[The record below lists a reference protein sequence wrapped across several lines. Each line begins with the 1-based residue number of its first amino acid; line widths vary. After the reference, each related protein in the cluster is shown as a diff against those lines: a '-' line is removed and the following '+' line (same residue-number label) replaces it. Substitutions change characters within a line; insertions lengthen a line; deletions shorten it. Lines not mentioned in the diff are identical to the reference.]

1 MRQTEATHADD
12 EVLLKLIEEG
22 NYQAFDVLF
31 EKHWQN
37 AYSEAYKRLKNQD
50 NAKDIV
56 QEIFVHIWVNR
67 QKLKIKNLP
76 AYLHI
81 SIRNRVINFMAKE
94 KPIHHF
100 FDQLDNIAEKNSL
113 ADADLLSKDFF
124 RSYEALLNT
133 LPPRRQIIFR
143 LHYQEDIST
152 KEISKRMGVTQKT
165 VQNQLGKAIK
175 TLKVTLLRIL
185 IIALILYYKLHL

>member
-1 MRQTEATHADD
+1 MRQTETTLADD
-12 EVLLKLIEEG
+12 GVLLKLIGEG

-31 EKHWQN
+31 EKHWEN

-67 QKLKIKNLP
+67 QTLKIKSLP

-81 SIRNRVINFMAKE
+81 AIRNKVINFVAKQ
-94 KPIHHF
+94 KPIHPF
-100 FDQLDNIAEKNSL
+100 FDHFNNIAETNSP
-113 ADADLLSKDFF
+113 ADADLLWKDFF
-124 RSYEALLNT
+124 NSYETLLNS
-133 LPPRRQIIFR
+133 LPPKRQIIFR

-152 KEISKRMGVTQKT
+152 KEISKRLGITKKT
-165 VQNQLGKAIK
+165 VQNQLGKAIN
-175 TLKVTLLRIL
+175 TLKVALLRSL
-185 IIALILYYKLHL
+185 IIGLILYYNLHS

>member
-1 MRQTEATHADD
+1 MSQIESTLAEDD
-12 EVLLKLIEEG
+12 VLLKLIEEG

-31 EKHWQN
+31 EKHWEK
-37 AYSEAYKRLKNQD
+37 AYSEAYKRLRNQD

-67 QKLKIKNLP
+67 QTLKIKNLP

-81 SIRNRVINFMAKE
+81 AIRNKVINFVAKQ
-94 KPIHHF
+94 KPIHTF
-100 FDQLDNIAEKNSL
+100 FDYFDNIAETNCP
-113 ADADLLSKDFF
+113 ADADLLWKDFF
-124 RSYEALLNT
+124 KSYETLLNS

-152 KEISKRMGVTQKT
+152 KEISKRLGVTRKT
-165 VQNQLGKAIK
+165 VQNQLGKAIN
-175 TLKVTLLRIL
+175 TLRVGLLRML
-185 IIALILYYKLHL
+185 IIGLILYYKLHS

>member
-1 MRQTEATHADD
+1 MRQNETTLADD

-31 EKHWQN
+31 EKYWQK
-37 AYSEAYKRLKNQD
+37 AYSEAFKRLKDRD

-56 QEIFVHIWVNR
+56 QEIFVHIWANR
-67 QKLKIKNLP
+67 QKLKIKSVP

-81 SIRNRVINFMAKE
+81 SIRNKVINFVAKQ
-94 KPIHHF
+94 KPVHHF
-100 FDQLDNIAEKNSL
+100 FDHLDAIAEKNSI
-113 ADADLLSKDFF
+113 ADTDLLSKDFF
-124 RSYEALLNT
+124 NSYEALLNS

-152 KEISKRMGVTQKT
+152 KEISKRLGVSRKT
-165 VQNQLGKAIK
+165 VQNQLGKAIH
-175 TLKVTLLRIL
+175 TLKGALLHIL
-185 IIALILYYKLHL
+185 IIALIFSYNLHL

>member
-1 MRQTEATHADD
+1 MRQMELTLADD

-22 NYQAFDVLF
+22 SYQAFDVLF
-31 EKHWQN
+31 EKHWQK
-37 AYSEAYKRLKNQD
+37 AYSEAYKRLKDQD

-67 QKLKIKNLP
+67 QKLKIENLP

-81 SIRNRVINFMAKE
+81 SIRNKVINFVAKQ
-94 KPIHHF
+94 KPVHPF
-100 FDQLDNIAEKNSL
+100 FDHFDNIAEKNSP
-113 ADADLLSKDFF
+113 ADVNLFSKDFF
-124 RSYEALLNT
+124 KSFEALLNS

-152 KEISKRMGVTQKT
+152 K
-165 VQNQLGKAIK
+165 
-175 TLKVTLLRIL
+175 
-185 IIALILYYKLHL
+185 

>member
-1 MRQTEATHADD
+1 MRQIEATHGDD

-37 AYSEAYKRLKNQD
+37 AYSEAYKRLRSQD

-67 QKLKIKNLP
+67 QTLKIKNLP

-81 SIRNRVINFMAKE
+81 SIRNKVINFVAKQ
-94 KPIHHF
+94 KPLHPF
-100 FDQLDNIAEKNSL
+100 FDNLENITEKSSF
-113 ADADLLSKDFF
+113 ADADLLWKEFF
-124 RSYEALLNT
+124 IAYEALLNS
-133 LPPRRQIIFR
+133 LPPKRQIIFR

-152 KEISKRMGVTQKT
+152 KEISKRMGITQKT

>member
-1 MRQTEATHADD
+1 MRQTETTLADD
-12 EVLLKLIEEG
+12 GELLKLIEEG

-31 EKHWQN
+31 EKHWQK

-81 SIRNRVINFMAKE
+81 SIRNKVINFVAKQ
-94 KPIHHF
+94 KPIHPF
-100 FDQLDNIAEKNSL
+100 FDQFDNFAETNSP
-113 ADADLLSKDFF
+113 ADADLLWKDFSN
-124 RSYEALLNT
+124 SYEALLST

-143 LHYQEDIST
+143 LHYQEDLST
-152 KEISKRMGVTQKT
+152 KEISKRLGVTKKT
-165 VQNQLGKAIK
+165 VQNQLGKAIN
-175 TLKVTLLRIL
+175 TLKLTLLRVL
-185 IIALILYYKLHL
+185 IICLISYCNLPF

>member
-1 MRQTEATHADD
+1 MGQIEATHADD

-22 NYQAFDVLF
+22 NCQAFDVLF

-37 AYSEAYKRLKNQD
+37 AYSEAYKRLRNQD

-67 QKLKIKNLP
+67 QTLKIKNLP

-81 SIRNRVINFMAKE
+81 SIRNKVINFMAKE

-113 ADADLLSKDFF
+113 ADANLLSKDFF
-124 RSYEALLNT
+124 NSYEALLNA

-185 IIALILYYKLHL
+185 IITFILYYKLHL